1 MKPFLSVI
9 IPAYHEAERLP
20 LTLVDVDRILAAR
33 DYSAEVLVIIDGGT
47 DGTTAVANRLATS
60 MPEVRVI
67 ENAENHGKGWVVR
80 QGMLAARGNWRLFMD
95 ADNST
100 SLAEFDRMLPFLSA
114 GGGSAYG
121 GKKKTYDVVI
131 GSRAVPG
138 AKLDPPQAWYRR
150 LLGKLGNRLIQWLAV
165 PGIHDTQCGF
175 KCLSEEAAIKIFS
188 VATIDRWGFDV
199 EMLALAR
206 QFGFS
211 VMEMPVTWVNDT
223 RSTVPASAYLST
235 LRDVWRVR
243 QNIKRGTYRIDP
255 VAPRPSGSSAAGPSM
270 SRPLPTPRS
279 SWRASCSRSAG
290 ARTRARSASSPGC
303 TATSNGT
310 RCSR

>member
-1 MKPFLSVI
+1 MKPFLSII

-20 LTLVDVDRILAAR
+20 ATLVDVDRILAAR
-33 DYSAEVLVIIDGGT
+33 DYSAEVLVVVDGGADNT
-47 DGTTAVANRLATS
+47 GTVAKRLAAS

-67 ENAENHGKGWVVR
+67 ENAENRGKGAVVR

-100 SLAEFDRMLPFLSA
+100 SLAEFDRMVPFL
-114 GGGSAYG
+114 
-121 GKKKTYDVVI
+121 KQKYDVVI

-138 AKLDPPQAWYRR
+138 AKLDPPQAWYRQ

-175 KCLSEEAAIKIFS
+175 KCLSEEAAERIFR

-199 EMLALAR
+199 EVLALAR

-211 VMEMPVTWVNDT
+211 IMEMPVTWVNDP
-223 RSTVPASAYLST
+223 RSTVPAGAYLST
-235 LRDVWRVR
+235 LRDVWRIR
-243 QNIKRGTYRIDP
+243 RNLKRGTYR
-255 VAPRPSGSSAAGPSM
+255 VGP
-270 SRPLPTPRS
+270 PHP
-279 SWRASCSRSAG
+279 
-290 ARTRARSASSPGC
+290 
-303 TATSNGT
+303 
-310 RCSR
+310 